1 MDHPY
6 PPHDPHSPSV
16 MIERMEHMLTHTS
29 APFTIKRLN
38 GTSSRMESP
47 TPLIRAALHS
57 FIFLTDG
64 EALISLGDQT
74 LLFRKGDGCIVPAGQ
89 SFSVRY
95 YNNCSGY
102 MGGFH
107 ISLIEE
113 NPAGDKP
120 KEFSLLK
127 KIHPPKISFDAD
139 TAVHIAHL
147 FERLAAENAGNRN
160 REIIRAYMVALL
172 TEMDAANQ
180 HPLAAEWSTG
190 RKNSLC
196 NRFIDLVFDH
206 FSRGDSISVY
216 AEKLNVSTAHLHR
229 VIKKHTGRTP
239 LAWIEEA
246 VIMEAKNLL
255 SQTDTPIGEV
265 ATRVGILDPSYF
277 ARLFKKHVGVSPSV
291 FRNRSEK
298 S

>member
-6 PPHDPHSPSV
+6 PPHDPHSPPV
-16 MIERMEHMLTHTS
+16 MIERMEHMLTHAS

-47 TPLIRAALHS
+47 TPHIRAALHS

-95 YNNCSGY
+95 YHNCSRY

-113 NPAGDKP
+113 NPAGDKS

-127 KIHPPKISFDAD
+127 KIHPPKISFDAE

-160 REIIRAYMVALL
+160 REIIRA
-172 TEMDAANQ
+172 
-180 HPLAAEWSTG
+180 
-190 RKNSLC
+190 
-196 NRFIDLVFDH
+196 
-206 FSRGDSISVY
+206 
-216 AEKLNVSTAHLHR
+216 
-229 VIKKHTGRTP
+229 
-239 LAWIEEA
+239 
-246 VIMEAKNLL
+246 
-255 SQTDTPIGEV
+255 
-265 ATRVGILDPSYF
+265 
-277 ARLFKKHVGVSPSV
+277 
-291 FRNRSEK
+291 
-298 S
+298 